1 MDGDGMKAGIGF
13 GAVVAAVVGG
23 AWGLYLLVVTFLENL
38 VASHAASIKAEADA
52 AITYAAVRQM
62 NMVTRAAEVTIAQG
76 QALPWVLVGVI
87 VLLIVLLL
95 AVIALLL
102 LLLRR
107 LQQAQGV

>member
-1 MDGDGMKAGIGF
+1 MRPRCLLMTSV
-13 GAVVAAVVGG
+13 GAVMLLAVVGG
-23 AWGLYLLVVTFLENL
+23 AWGLYLLAARIMQSL
-38 VASHAASIKAEADA
+38 VANHAASITAEANA
-52 AITYAAVRQM
+52 ALTYAAVRQM
-62 NMVTRAAEVTIAQG
+62 DMVTRAAEVTIAQG

-95 AVIALLL
+95 AVSALLL